1 MPVQFGSVLLITMG
15 FCGRVVL
22 CQGSCGAS
30 QIVRLRCASSCFA
43 RVLSRCGRARSSAF
57 YVHIGAAFGCAVL

>member
-22 CQGSCGAS
+22 CQGSCRC
-30 QIVRLRCASSCFA
+30 VTDCASALCFKLFCPRIVGLWSCQE
-43 RVLSRCGRARSSAF
+43 
-57 YVHIGAAFGCAVL
+57 